1 MGILPTP
8 PAIDNGPLLSQ
19 FLGCFPELHSM
30 MRSMRFTYSPNE
42 FGSYNSPE
50 AEDKTLI
57 KLKRVG
63 NVEARRENGL
73 GKQHSFRLTE
83 VGDQLPQP
91 ECRQP

>member
-1 MGILPTP
+1 
-8 PAIDNGPLLSQ
+8 
-19 FLGCFPELHSM
+19 M

>member
-1 MGILPTP
+1 
-8 PAIDNGPLLSQ
+8 
-19 FLGCFPELHSM
+19 M
-30 MRSMRFTYSPNE
+30 MRSMRFTCSPNE

-83 VGDQLPQP
+83 VGDRLPQNAGNREP
-91 ECRQP
+91 WRRACTGGGPSMPPG